1 MSTQGRTASPTVA
14 GGTAQSANL
23 TTHLTAL
30 IKQTGSSTMY
40 PTEDDILSVLS
51 ARTRADLPYT
61 YLDGAH
67 PLETANA
74 SGGRTLI
81 VVNPLKSLGNLSDL
95 NAKDYVDKF
104 VDPSYASSSGSN
116 GNGKKKGKGKAGK
129 GEGDGSR
136 TAHLVGTDQPHLYDL
151 AGKVWLLMQRR
162 REDQAVV
169 FSGVTNSGKSY
180 SSKLV
185 VQQLLRLSASTH
197 APSPSASTR
206 DTRLANQV
214 TSLLT
219 LLESFGSCK
228 TIANSSASQH
238 GRYLE
243 LFFSSSQDPLRSNGR
258 LTGAKVLTF
267 GLNKTRAVKLERDE
281 RSFHVFYQLLAG
293 ASPDERHRLDLEDPS
308 AYQVLAR
315 SGCYRLPGGPFSDD
329 STQFD
334 ELRIAMANLGFK
346 AKHLQSI
353 FSMLVTILLL
363 GNIEFTDP
371 PSAGTVTYDSAQVHH
386 HSRPILEQ
394 VAHRLGLEPDQLEH
408 ALTNETRW
416 IRRELVS
423 SFLDA
428 RAARKQADTL
438 MKDLYAILF
447 AFVVETANRKL
458 APPEYE
464 HDAGDDALD
473 RDTKVVIFDL
483 PGYQNKQVSASSDAR
498 ASYAQP
504 LINTTG
510 TNNLD
515 EFAINFANEMLHS
528 YTTRRVFDDS
538 ADMDRMRSVQDG
550 VRFPEIMTMDNTA
563 CMELL
568 RGGPLEPRTRTLASR
583 PAGLLD
589 LLDRASEHSQRTD
602 HHADEVSPQDQ
613 MLVDEMNRL
622 FSSHSSFVANPTTSN
637 ATRQHSFA
645 INHYAGPCA
654 YDVTHFIERNT
665 DVIDAQL
672 INLLRSSQDS
682 FVAKL
687 VSGPSIAAQGHPMD
701 EHTIVQAQVS
711 IMPLRQPSAHAEHIE
726 PTLNPGLS
734 HPVTMQINA
743 TLSDLLESLDAYKLW
758 NVICIRPNESGH
770 PNSIDKRRVK
780 MQIRSLLLPDRVARQ
795 QVDHVADMPLFEFA
809 QHHRLAF
816 SGEEDVA
823 QAIQAFARECG
834 WNEGQHFVIGRQ
846 SIWLSFDA
854 WKQTEDLVRVAEQV
868 EEDEDDNEASPFS
881 DSPEAKGLSTPYG
894 SSAGH
899 QGQAYGSYVDSAEDL
914 LIGKGQHDDRAAS
927 SIWNSEYDKGTDRDM
942 HSVPVLTA
950 SGGYPDEKPFND
962 GNGQR
967 GDMIVNEKKRI
978 LAVEVAPPTR
988 ARIWWLRLTW
998 ALTFW
1003 IPSFLLSSVGRMKRA
1018 DVRIA
1023 WREKTAICMLIFGL
1037 CGVILFYIIVFG
1049 RLICPDKDKAWSEAD
1064 LGTHTGTNDYY
1075 AAIQGQVYDLTK
1087 FYKGQHSDLKDYP
1100 TSSAIMLQFAGLDLT
1115 NYFPPPLNKACPGL
1129 VNSSTLVTQYANF
1142 TPTLNYAIHYSGAA
1156 QSDNDTKLASEDW
1169 YYGRLQPFLK
1179 EYRKGWLVYKSST
1192 VQQQAEDST
1201 RYWAIYKG
1209 NVYDLSNY
1217 LYTADYYSSSSGT
1230 DLPNYSYLNSD
1241 LTDLIK
1247 GQPGSDLTEGIDK
1260 VLNGLSESDK
1270 QAQLTCLN
1278 NAFYQGRVDFRDDA
1292 KCLFPDYLL
1301 LAFAVIIM
1309 STVLAKFIAALQL
1322 GSKRSPEL
1330 QDKFVLCQVPCYSEG
1345 EDSMRKTIDSL
1356 ASLKYDDKRKLI
1368 FIICDGNI
1376 VGSGNDRPTPR
1387 IVLDILGVDPNLDP
1401 EPLMFRSVGEGGAQ
1415 LNYAKVYS
1423 GLYEFEGHVVP

>member
-1 MSTQGRTASPTVA
+1 MSAQGRTASPAAV
-14 GGTAQSANL
+14 GGNTSSSSL

-30 IKQTGSSTMY
+30 IQQTGSSTIY

-61 YLDGAH
+61 YLDGAA
-67 PLETANA
+67 PLETASA

-81 VVNPLKSLGNLSDL
+81 VVNPLKGLGNLSDL

-104 VDPSYASSSGSN
+104 VDPSYASRAGAAAS
-116 GNGKKKGKGKAGK
+116 GKKKGKGKAGK
-129 GEGDGSR
+129 GEGEGPR

-151 AGKVWLLMQRR
+151 AGKVWLLMQRK
-162 REDQAVV
+162 REDQAVI

-185 VQQLLRLSASTH
+185 IQQLLRLSASTH

-228 TIANSSASQH
+228 TTSNSSASQH

-243 LFFSSSQDPLRSNGR
+243 LHFSSSRDPVRSNGR

-293 ASPDERHRLDLEDPS
+293 ASPDERDRLDLEDPT
-308 AYQVLAR
+308 AYEVLAR

-394 VAHRLGLEPDQLEH
+394 VAHRLGLEPDQLEY

-428 RAARKQADTL
+428 KAARKQTDTL

-464 HDAGDDALD
+464 QDAAEDTDK
-473 RDTKVVIFDL
+473 DTKIVFFDL

-528 YTTRRVFDDS
+528 YTIRRVFDDS
-538 ADMDRMRSVQDG
+538 ADMDRTRSLHDG

-568 RGGPLEPRTRTLASR
+568 RGGPLESRTRTLAGR

-602 HHADEVSPQDQ
+602 HHTDEVSPQDQ

-622 FSSHSSFVANPTTSN
+622 FASHSSFVANPTTTAPSPSGH
-637 ATRQHSFA
+637 AGRQHSFA

-687 VSGPSIAAQGHPMD
+687 VSGPSIAAQGHPLD

-711 IMPLRQPSAHAEHIE
+711 IMPLRQPSIQPAVSE

-734 HPVTMQINA
+734 HPVTTQINA
-743 TLSDLLESLDAYKLW
+743 TLSDLLESLDSYKLW

-795 QVDHVADMPLFEFA
+795 QVDYVADVPLFEFA
-809 QHHRLAF
+809 ERNRLAF

-823 QAIQAFARECG
+823 HAIRTFAQECG
-834 WNEGQHFVIGRQ
+834 WIEGQHFTMGKQAV
-846 SIWLSFDA
+846 WLSFDA
-854 WKQTEDLVRVAEQV
+854 WKQTEDIIRASEQV
-868 EEDEDDNEASPFS
+868 DDDEDEDGASPFS
-881 DSPEAKGLSTPYG
+881 DSPEERGLNTPYG
-894 SSAGH
+894 RSV
-899 QGQAYGSYVDSAEDL
+899 GQEGPAYGAYVDSAEDL
-914 LIGKGQHDDRAAS
+914 LIGKGQHENRAAS
-927 SIWNSEYDKGTDRDM
+927 SIWNSEYDKGTNRDM
-942 HSVPVLTA
+942 HEVPILNTG
-950 SGGYPDEKPFND
+950 GGYGDEKPFDD
-962 GNGQR
+962 GKDEEGT
-967 GDMIVNEKKRI
+967 MIVNEKKRI

-988 ARIWWLRLTW
+988 ARIWWLRITW
-998 ALTFW
+998 TLTFW

-1023 WREKTAICMLIFGL
+1023 WREKTAICMMIFGL

-1049 RLICPDKDKAWSEAD
+1049 RLICPDKDKAWNESE

-1075 AAIQGQVYDLTK
+1075 AAIQGQVYD
-1087 FYKGQHSDLKDYP
+1087 
-1100 TSSAIMLQFAGLDLT
+1100 
-1115 NYFPPPLNKACPGL
+1115 
-1129 VNSSTLVTQYANF
+1129 V
-1142 TPTLNYAIHYSGAA
+1142 
-1156 QSDNDTKLASEDW
+1156 SE
-1169 YYGRLQPFLK
+1169 
-1179 EYRKGWLVYKSST
+1179 T
-1192 VQQQAEDST
+1192 
-1201 RYWAIYKG
+1201 
-1209 NVYDLSNY
+1209 
-1217 LYTADYYSSSSGT
+1217 
-1230 DLPNYSYLNSD
+1230 
-1241 LTDLIK
+1241 
-1247 GQPGSDLTEGIDK
+1247 
-1260 VLNGLSESDK
+1260 
-1270 QAQLTCLN
+1270 
-1278 NAFYQGRVDFRDDA
+1278 
-1292 KCLFPDYLL
+1292 
-1301 LAFAVIIM
+1301 
-1309 STVLAKFIAALQL
+1309 IA
-1322 GSKRSPEL
+1322 
-1330 QDKFVLCQVPCYSEG
+1330 
-1345 EDSMRKTIDSL
+1345 
-1356 ASLKYDDKRKLI
+1356 
-1368 FIICDGNI
+1368 
-1376 VGSGNDRPTPR
+1376 
-1387 IVLDILGVDPNLDP
+1387 
-1401 EPLMFRSVGEGGAQ
+1401 
-1415 LNYAKVYS
+1415 
-1423 GLYEFEGHVVP
+1423 